1 MSKLVRTGN
10 TITLINSGT
19 NLELTINPEKTTQSV
34 PGSVD
39 ISAYPNGGYDGI
51 TYNWDAKFYD
61 GTSASH
67 LITGSSNSIIFTTTL
82 PQQAVKVFV
91 TASDGAGGAAYGT
104 STIVV
109 GSPTSITPPAST
121 NLSTATGV
129 TSASISFGTATGGF
143 GTISYSMALAG
154 TGTLTTL
161 TDRTA
166 TLSDL
171 SDGDVSRVRLTCTDQ
186 FSQTATADYVVGIG
200 VPAIFDEGADWSTV
214 QEVDCTTI
222 GTGSVTV
229 AADAVFYSFVLG
241 GFTFGAAAA
250 IAGGRGTMSVG
261 SSGLQMNLTSGTG
274 TSITSTITFSISNFA
289 PMEHI
294 LVDMIVEIPSMTT
307 GRQLAVSIG
316 DSNIYRAGDSF
327 GIQFNPGSTNV
338 GAIATRRWQGGALA
352 AGVNLVASTTFG
364 VKTWAIQILLAGQ
377 MFSLVSVK
385 ESTNYLDGPKIGTS
399 SPMRGTYTASPG
411 GAGQTTASATP
422 TITSP
427 LSALKIQLSCVNGA
441 FTPLLKKA
449 RARRLTR
456 PPST

>member
-1 MSKLVRTGN
+1 MSKLVRSGN

-19 NLELTINPEKTTQSV
+19 NLEISMSPEKTTQAA
-34 PGSVD
+34 PGSVT
-39 ISAYPNGGYDGI
+39 ISAYPNGGYGDVAY
-51 TYNWDAKFYD
+51 TWDAKFYD
-61 GTSASH
+61 GTPASH

-82 PQQAVKVFV
+82 PEQAVKVFV
-91 TASDGAGGAAYGT
+91 TASDAAAGVAYGT

-121 NLSTATGV
+121 NLSTAAGV
-129 TSASISFGTATGGF
+129 TSASISFGTASGGF

-166 TLSDL
+166 TLSNIT
-171 SDGDVSRVRLTCTDQ
+171 DGDVSRVRLTCTDQ
-186 FSQTATADYVVGIG
+186 FNQTATSDYVVGVG
-200 VPAIFDEGADWSTV
+200 VPAIFDEGAEWSTV

-229 AADAVFYSFVLG
+229 AADGTFYSFVLG
-241 GFTFGAAAA
+241 GFTFGAVAA
-250 IAGGRGTMSVG
+250 IAGGRGTMSTN

-274 TSITSTITFSISNFA
+274 TSITSTIAFSISNFA

-294 LVDMIVEIPSMTT
+294 LVDMVVEIPSMAT

-316 DSNIYRAGDSF
+316 DSNHYRAGDSF
-327 GIQFNPGSTNV
+327 GVQFNPGSTNV
-338 GAIATRRWQGGALA
+338 GAIVTRRWQGAALA
-352 AGVNLVASTTFG
+352 ASVNLVASTTFG
-364 VKTWAIQILLAGQ
+364 VKTWAIQILLASQ
-377 MFSLVSVK
+377 MFGIVSVK
-385 ESTNYLDGPKIGTS
+385 ESTNYLDGPKLGTTNL
-399 SPMRGTYTASPG
+399 MRGTYSASCG
-411 GAGQTTASATP
+411 GLGQSASASGTLTP
-422 TITSP
+422 P
-427 LSALKIQLSCVNGA
+427 LGNLKIQLSCVNGA
-441 FTPLLKKA
+441 FTPLLKKV

>member
-10 TITLINSGT
+10 TMTLINSGT
-19 NLELTINPEKTTQSV
+19 NLELTVSPEKTTQAS
-34 PGSVD
+34 PGSVT
-39 ISAYPNGGYDGI
+39 ISAYPNGGYDAI

-61 GTSASH
+61 GTSAAH

-82 PQQAVKVFV
+82 PQQSVKVFV
-91 TASDGAGGAAYGT
+91 TASDSAGGAAYGT
-104 STIVV
+104 STVVV
-109 GSPTSITPPAST
+109 GNPTSITPPAST

-129 TSASISFGTATGGF
+129 TSASISFGTASGGF

-166 TLSDL
+166 TLSNL
-171 SDGDVSRVRLTCTDQ
+171 NDGDVSRVRLTCTDQ
-186 FSQTATADYVVGIG
+186 FNQTATADYVVGVG
-200 VPAIFDEGADWSTV
+200 VPAIFDEGAEWSTV

-241 GFTFGAAAA
+241 GFTFGATAA

-274 TSITSTITFSISNFA
+274 TSFTSTIAFSISNFA

-316 DSNIYRAGDSF
+316 DSNHYRAGDSF

-338 GAIATRRWQGGALA
+338 GAIATRRWQGGAVA
-352 AGVNLVASTTFG
+352 SAVNLVASTTFG

-377 MFSLVSVK
+377 MFGLMSVK
-385 ESTNYLDGPKIGTS
+385 ESTSYLDGPKIGTS
-399 SPMRGTYTASPG
+399 NPMRGTYTASCG
-411 GAGQTTASATP
+411 GIGQSASASGTLTP
-422 TITSP
+422 P
-427 LSALKIQLSCVNGA
+427 LGNLKIQISCVNGA
-441 FTPLLKKA
+441 FTPLLKKV